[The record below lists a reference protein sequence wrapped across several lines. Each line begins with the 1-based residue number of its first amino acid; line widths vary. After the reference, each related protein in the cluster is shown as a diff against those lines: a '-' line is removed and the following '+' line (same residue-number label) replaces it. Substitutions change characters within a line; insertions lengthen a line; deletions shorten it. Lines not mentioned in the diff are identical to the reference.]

1 MERLTLHPVVCVA
14 LYMRAWIEVIVAKVL
29 TGKYSVALYMRA
41 WIEVRKDGKTMKKDV
56 RRPLHEGVD

>member
-1 MERLTLHPVVCVA
+1 MRRKEVA

-41 WIEVRKDGKTMKKDV
+41 WIEVSSISYNSSSKR